1 MIKRNTNRKVKI
13 YFMINISD
21 NAVKQLHHLLSK
33 ENSSNAK
40 RGLRIFVAKGGC
52 AGMEYQMKIDHPNE
66 DDEIIKCEGA
76 EIYIDSES
84 KEFLLGCSID
94 YLDSLTDSG
103 FKIENPNAARSCGCG
118 TSFEPI
124 GKGSDS

>member
-1 MIKRNTNRKVKI
+1 MKQIITLSDKAATRIKEV
-13 YFMINISD
+13 
-21 NAVKQLHHLLSK
+21 LSK
-33 ENSSNAK
+33 DKESL
-40 RGLRIFVAKGGC
+40 GVRIGVKSGGC

-66 DDEIIKCEGA
+66 DDEIIKCGGA

-118 TSFEPI
+118 ASFEPI
-124 GKGSDS
+124 EKGSDS